1 MARRAG
7 ENGMLVGAVDRQS
20 RIAPQVYEIL
30 RDAIVKMVLRPGEAL
45 SENEIASQIGTSRT
59 PVREAF
65 IRLADEG
72 HVMVV
77 PQLGTFVAPIDLAE
91 VTEAVFIRE
100 TLEAGAAIDCIA
112 HVSSRLTAGV
122 ESVLQRQAR
131 AVERGDQAAFLETDA
146 EFHRLLFEAGGHRRA
161 WSVVELARQHL
172 DKVRILQLEVWA
184 DGTDPSAPEGASLS
198 GAMAQHRRIF
208 AAVQG
213 GDLEEVRTEVRG
225 HVESPLFAAPLL
237 AKRLPKLFDTSRF
250 DRLGSEPV
258 GVATRTLR
266 TQ

>member
-1 MARRAG
+1 MARRVDG
-7 ENGMLVGAVDRQS
+7 NGTLVRSVDRQS
-20 RIAPQVYEIL
+20 RIAPQVYEVL
-30 RDAIVKMVLRPGEAL
+30 RDAIVNMALRPGEAL

-72 HVMVV
+72 HVVV
-77 PQLGTFVAPIDLAE
+77 IPQLGTFVAPIDLAE

-112 HVSSRLTAGV
+112 LSSDRLTEDV
-122 ESVLQRQAR
+122 ESVLTRQAR
-131 AVERGDQAAFLETDA
+131 AVESGDQAAFLETDA

-184 DGTDPSAPEGASLS
+184 DGTDPTAPEGASLA

-213 GDLEEVRTEVRG
+213 GDPEVVRTEVRG

-237 AKRLPKLFDTSRF
+237 AERLPKLFDTSRF
-250 DRLGSEPV
+250 DRPRREP
-258 GVATRTLR
+258 GRAATRTNR
-266 TQ
+266 TR